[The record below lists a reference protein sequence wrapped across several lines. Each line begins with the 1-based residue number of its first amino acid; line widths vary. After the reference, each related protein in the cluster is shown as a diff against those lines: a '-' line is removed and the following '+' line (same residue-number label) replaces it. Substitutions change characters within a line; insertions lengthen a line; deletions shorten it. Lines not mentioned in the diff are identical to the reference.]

1 MADNKMNQEQMYALL
16 QFVSRRL
23 NVTPA
28 ELARALSGDGLEGLT
43 ARLSPENAARLQAM
57 MGDRAKAQQL
67 LDSPQAQ
74 ALIRRLLE
82 NDMG

>member
-28 ELARALSGDGLEGLT
+28 ELARALSGDGLEGLA